1 MAQLRILIRS
11 AWCVVRKI
19 TATDSADVIRRR
31 RPLSGYF
38 PETVEVEL
46 NRYPRLATLRH
57 FMTAARFGQIE
68 ESVVEFAYSLTDI
81 QAYRERAFSSLHLIS
96 DEAFERGITRMEA
109 ALQTGPIKG
118 LSLYTMLWGIR
129 S

>member
-1 MAQLRILIRS
+1 
-11 AWCVVRKI
+11 
-19 TATDSADVIRRR
+19 
-31 RPLSGYF
+31 
-38 PETVEVEL
+38 
-46 NRYPRLATLRH
+46 
-57 FMTAARFGQIE
+57 MTAARFGQIE

>member
-1 MAQLRILIRS
+1 
-11 AWCVVRKI
+11 
-19 TATDSADVIRRR
+19 
-31 RPLSGYF
+31 
-38 PETVEVEL
+38 
-46 NRYPRLATLRH
+46 
-57 FMTAARFGQIE
+57 MTAARFGQIE

-96 DEAFERGITRMEA
+96 DETFERGITRLEA
-109 ALQTGPIKG
+109 ALQAGPIEG